1 MTPIIDI
8 LKDLHT
14 GLVDTR
20 NGYEEAVKDGKE
32 SDLLPLFE
40 RMTVLHGG
48 AAGAVAGILSGMGAT
63 ANEGGSFMSSVNR
76 TVISLRS
83 MVTGLGE
90 NILPALARGEEI
102 ILKKYDTALA
112 GPGLT
117 PADQALLQ
125 ARRDELEN
133 AIGRMHKAASA

>member
-1 MTPIIDI
+1 MTSAIDS

-40 RMTVLHGG
+40 RMIVLHGG
-48 AAGAVAGILSGMGAT
+48 AAGEVAAMLSGMGVT
-63 ANEGGSFMSSVNR
+63 AGEAGSFMSTVNR

-90 NILPALARGEEI
+90 NILPALASGEEI

-112 GPGLT
+112 AGDLK

-133 AIGRMHKAASA
+133 AIGRMHKQASP